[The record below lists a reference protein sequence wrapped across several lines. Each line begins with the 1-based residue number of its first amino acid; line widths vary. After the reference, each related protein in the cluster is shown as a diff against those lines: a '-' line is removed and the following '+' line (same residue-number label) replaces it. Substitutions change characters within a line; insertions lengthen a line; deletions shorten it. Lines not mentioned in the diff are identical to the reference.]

1 MYRSFYQLTH
11 KPFQISTD
19 PGFLWLGENHK
30 EALAN
35 LTYGLREGNGFVVL
49 TGDVGTGKTTLVN
62 ALLASLDSDV
72 LVANI
77 THPKL
82 DATEFL
88 RKVVRTF
95 DPSASFN
102 GKADM
107 LLFLEDFLR
116 SRYAEGRRVLLV
128 IDEAHRLSVDLL
140 EEVRLWSNMEHLGQ
154 RLINIFFVGQ
164 SELKELLASSACLA
178 LRQRI
183 VLFHHLQSLSESEV
197 RQYVAHRLG
206 VAGTQRRLFSQA
218 ALRQIWKLSGGYPRR
233 VNIICDR
240 ALLTGYVK
248 AISVIDAETVLECA
262 REIGVLDPKAPPLE
276 RIRGVGDTLR
286 RRFKQAAVVHGLKGR
301 LAEMGRR
308 LRTSGVRI
316 VEGVRSQTEQTGHAL
331 AEQYHRVRPA
341 WKGLVLM
348 TGLVAGGLALLVFWL
363 TGMERSAPTFPS
375 HPTAAD
381 EIDEAKPYLL
391 SQVERLKPF
400 VEFKNGSPIALVVP
414 DTPMAL
420 SAHDQKEKFTDDT
433 ASVQV
438 DGPSTLELASAA
450 LGQSDYQTAIE
461 LIEADP
467 DRAADLDI
475 RTRSLYA
482 QALLGRAEQIMT
494 QSPQAAQQ
502 LVSTAIEA
510 DPGRA
515 DAYAILGKLH
525 TLSKAYALAIEAY
538 RQAVAIDSEQSD
550 ALFNLGYIYAST
562 GMLADAETA
571 LRRVVVLKPA
581 YLDKALFNLAVVH
594 HKQGKTGESIEALE
608 RALAIDPENEKARI
622 YLRQLK
628 EAPP

>member
-1 MYRSFYQLTH
+1 
-11 KPFQISTD
+11 
-19 PGFLWLGENHK
+19 
-30 EALAN
+30 
-35 LTYGLREGNGFVVL
+35 
-49 TGDVGTGKTTLVN
+49 
-62 ALLASLDSDV
+62 
-72 LVANI
+72 
-77 THPKL
+77 
-82 DATEFL
+82 
-88 RKVVRTF
+88 
-95 DPSASFN
+95 
-102 GKADM
+102 
-107 LLFLEDFLR
+107 
-116 SRYAEGRRVLLV
+116 
-128 IDEAHRLSVDLL
+128 
-140 EEVRLWSNMEHLGQ
+140 
-154 RLINIFFVGQ
+154 
-164 SELKELLASSACLA
+164 
-178 LRQRI
+178 
-183 VLFHHLQSLSESEV
+183 
-197 RQYVAHRLG
+197 
-206 VAGTQRRLFSQA
+206 
-218 ALRQIWKLSGGYPRR
+218 
-233 VNIICDR
+233 
-240 ALLTGYVK
+240 
-248 AISVIDAETVLECA
+248 
-262 REIGVLDPKAPPLE
+262 
-276 RIRGVGDTLR
+276 
-286 RRFKQAAVVHGLKGR
+286 
-301 LAEMGRR
+301 
-308 LRTSGVRI
+308 
-316 VEGVRSQTEQTGHAL
+316 
-331 AEQYHRVRPA
+331 
-341 WKGLVLM
+341 
-348 TGLVAGGLALLVFWL
+348 
-363 TGMERSAPTFPS
+363 
-375 HPTAAD
+375 
-381 EIDEAKPYLL
+381 
-391 SQVERLKPF
+391 
-400 VEFKNGSPIALVVP
+400 
-414 DTPMAL
+414 MAL